1 MIQARSSFCGFG
13 GVPPCG
19 STARRAG
26 IPLGKADIRPRS
38 RRAGFTLVETLLALA
53 LLTSL
58 LLALNMFLFSM
69 GELWG
74 QNRQQRL
81 FDQHVRAVTR
91 YLDEL
96 VARGALVAEPGRE
109 LRLATRSGVGDPQLT
124 FDLAAGDRLLPW
136 PGKPLPDV
144 ECALSTQSGRG
155 LVLSWHSRWETGFE
169 DRPPRTLVVSPLVQ
183 RLDYLYYDD
192 GTRAWQATTAPVRDQ
207 TEEWKLPARLRLH
220 FQYDRFTASTVVTI
234 PPRLAALPA
243 F

>member
-1 MIQARSSFCGFG
+1 
-13 GVPPCG
+13 V
-19 STARRAG
+19 T
-26 IPLGKADIRPRS
+26 LRPAS
-38 RRAGFTLVETLLALA
+38 RRPPVRRRPGEGGFTLVETLLALA

-58 LLALNMFLFSM
+58 LLAVNLFLFSM

-96 VARGALVAEPGRE
+96 VARGAQVVEPGRE
-109 LRLATRSGVGDPQLT
+109 LRMASPEGRSEPRLT

-136 PGKPLPDV
+136 PEAPLPDV
-144 ECALSTQSGRG
+144 ECALATEAGRG

-183 RLDYLYYDD
+183 RVEYLYYD
-192 GTRAWQATTAPVRDQ
+192 GNARAWRVEAAPARDQ
-207 TEEWKLPARLRLH
+207 ADTWRLPARLRLH
-220 FQYDRFTASTVVTI
+220 FQYDRFTAAAVVSI
-234 PPRLAALPA
+234 PPRLPAMPA

>member
-1 MIQARSSFCGFG
+1 MNDL
-13 GVPPCG
+13 
-19 STARRAG
+19 RASG
-26 IPLGKADIRPRS
+26 WMNRGRPAAGRS
-38 RRAGFTLVETLLALA
+38 RRAQRAFTLVEMLLALA

-58 LLALNMFLFSM
+58 LLAVNLFLFSM

-74 QNRQQRL
+74 ENRQQRL

-96 VARGALVAEPGRE
+96 VARGALVVEPGRE
-109 LRLATRSGVGDPQLT
+109 LRVASREGSAQPRLT

-136 PGKPLPDV
+136 PETPLPDV
-144 ECALSTQSGRG
+144 ECALATEPGRG

-183 RLDYLYYDD
+183 RVDYLYYDESA
-192 GTRAWQATTAPVRDQ
+192 RAWRAESSPPRDKSDSWE
-207 TEEWKLPARLRLH
+207 TPARLRLH
-220 FQYDRFTASTVVTI
+220 FQYDRFTTNTVVTI
-234 PPRLAALPA
+234 PRRLPALPP

>member
-1 MIQARSSFCGFG
+1 M
-13 GVPPCG
+13 
-19 STARRAG
+19 ARRNSTSA
-26 IPLGKADIRPRS
+26 RH
-38 RRAGFTLVETLLALA
+38 RAFTLVETLLALA

-58 LLALNMFLFSM
+58 LLAVNLFLFSM

-96 VARGALVAEPGRE
+96 IARGALVVEPGRE
-109 LRLATRSGVGDPQLT
+109 LRVASPEGLGQPRLT

-136 PGKPLPDV
+136 PETPLPDV
-144 ECALSTQSGRG
+144 ECALTTETGRG
-155 LVLSWHSRWETGFE
+155 LVLSWHSRWETGFK

-183 RLDYLYYDD
+183 RMDYLYYND
-192 GTRAWQATTAPVRDQ
+192 GTRVWRAEAAPPRAQADTW
-207 TEEWKLPARLRLH
+207 ELPARLRLH
-220 FQYDRFTASTVVTI
+220 FQHDRFAADTVVTI
-234 PPRLAALPA
+234 PPRLPALPA

>member
-1 MIQARSSFCGFG
+1 MR
-13 GVPPCG
+13 
-19 STARRAG
+19 T
-26 IPLGKADIRPRS
+26 GKNS
-38 RRAGFTLVETLLALA
+38 QSGFTLVETLLALA

-58 LLALNMFLFSM
+58 LLAVNLFLFSM

-96 VARGALVAEPGRE
+96 IARGAQGAEPGRE
-109 LRLATRSGVGDPQLT
+109 LRMAAPENLGPPRLT

-136 PGKPLPDV
+136 PEAPLPDV
-144 ECALSTQSGRG
+144 ECALSAEAGRG

-183 RLDYLYYDD
+183 RVEYLYYDD
-192 GTRAWQATTAPVRDQ
+192 RARAWRAETAPVRDQ
-207 TEEWKLPARLRLH
+207 ADTWLVPSRLRLH
-220 FQYDRFTASTVVTI
+220 FQYDRFTADTVVSI

>member
-1 MIQARSSFCGFG
+1 M
-13 GVPPCG
+13 
-19 STARRAG
+19 
-26 IPLGKADIRPRS
+26 
-38 RRAGFTLVETLLALA
+38 LLALA

-74 QNRQQRL
+74 QNRRQRL

-96 VARGALVAEPGRE
+96 LTRGSLVVEPGRE
-109 LRLATRSGVGDPQLT
+109 LRLAAPAGMGQPSLT

-144 ECALSTQSGRG
+144 ECALSAQAGRG
-155 LVLSWHSRWETGFE
+155 LVLSWHSRWETGFN
-169 DRPPRTLVVSPLVQ
+169 DTPPRTLVVSPLVQ
-183 RLDYLYYDD
+183 QLDYLYFDA
-192 GTRAWQATTAPVRDQ
+192 GTRAWTATGSPPREQGDA
-207 TEEWKLPARLRLH
+207 WLLPARLRLQ
-220 FQYDRFTASTVVTI
+220 FKYDRYSASTVVTV
-234 PPRLAALPA
+234 PPRVPALPA